1 MYIALK
7 MTSAEVVE
15 RLFANITPHQKLTHS
30 RKDSIGMCLL
40 MYSIHLQL
48 IYTRGKLVNHSPPAR
63 DFQAF
68 LVSCQHRK
76 WVYCTGKP
84 MENAVYCIYKTIN
97 LFSLYVLFSHFR
109 PRDATRGN
117 SFSQMSSYARANVR
131 IINEKKKQ
139 KDNSLEGITWS
150 EMGKQNVQTKKVYCK
165 YQYVSVNLPPQ

>member
-48 IYTRGKLVNHSPPAR
+48 IYTRGKLVNHSPPTR

-117 SFSQMSSYARANVR
+117 SFFQMSSYARA
-131 IINEKKKQ
+131 
-139 KDNSLEGITWS
+139 NSLEGITWS

-165 YQYVSVNLPPQ
+165 YQYVSMSLPLQ